1 MRECECVGTAHV
13 SSGLSEAPHRSTYAR
28 RVTKRVRSRR
38 SDGPIPPTLYWR
50 LFRLSPL
57 IMLVGMAAG
66 GVLIIRSI
74 LVWGVEDTDYP
85 FGIDIPIAAVVLAFW
100 GCAAAALLTPPRSVL
115 ARRDGANEPAALV
128 WPLGRRFR
136 LWTIIAAPVCGLL
149 VAIAPFPILV
159 ALGWDPAIPANLW
172 LGLPMG
178 IGLAL
183 FSAALTWI
191 VLRGAL
197 HGVEITPTHLI
208 ARGYFVTRRYPR
220 DAIVSIN
227 AVTLKWWPNLVLSML
242 LNREVE
248 HTLQLSLV
256 GGEEPM
262 LYAANSHEHDV
273 EIGAEMVRAWR
284 QRAE

>member
-1 MRECECVGTAHV
+1 M
-13 SSGLSEAPHRSTYAR
+13 
-28 RVTKRVRSRR
+28 
-38 SDGPIPPTLYWR
+38 
-50 LFRLSPL
+50 LF
-57 IMLVGMAAG
+57 GMAAG

-85 FGIDIPIAAVVLAFW
+85 FGIDIPIAAAVLVVW
-100 GCAAAALLTPPRSVL
+100 GCAAVALLTPPRSVL
-115 ARRDGANEPAALV
+115 ARRDGANESAALV

-172 LGLPMG
+172 LGLPMA

-183 FSAALTWI
+183 FAAALTWI

-208 ARGYFVTRRYPR
+208 ARGYFITRRYQR

-227 AVTLKWWPNLVLSML
+227 AVTLKWWPNLVLSTLMS
-242 LNREVE
+242 REVE